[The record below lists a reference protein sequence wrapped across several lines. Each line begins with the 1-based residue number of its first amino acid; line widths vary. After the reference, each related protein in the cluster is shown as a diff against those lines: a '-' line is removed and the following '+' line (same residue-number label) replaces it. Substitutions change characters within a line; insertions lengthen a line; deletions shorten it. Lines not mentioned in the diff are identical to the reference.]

1 MSKDEKELLEKYR
14 RLLKTNKVNALSNI
28 RVALASQEAVK
39 RQYGITTPTG
49 EARADREQ
57 PAQAGKS
64 A

>member
-1 MSKDEKELLEKYR
+1 MDGKIEETVFYMKSMNEYSKQEILRY
-14 RLLKTNKVNALSNI
+14 I
-28 RVALASQEAVK
+28 RGVYDGSQLVK

-49 EARADREQ
+49 EARSDREQ